1 MLRNIQL
8 MKVDLSCNKK
18 LKDKRTGD
26 IIGLLGFLNVEG
38 NIVDVEYQDV
48 SNLPDEVELESP
60 SQELIDGLEAY
71 FNEMFEQMMK
81 QDV

>member
-1 MLRNIQL
+1 

-18 LKDKRTGD
+18 LKDKSTGD
-26 IIGLLGFLNVEG
+26 IIGMLGFLNVEG
-38 NIVDVEYQDV
+38 NTVDVEYQDV
-48 SNLPDEVELESP
+48 SNLADEVELESP
-60 SQELIDGLEAY
+60 SQELIDGLENY